1 MILKQTSLMENS
13 EPVLFAHATRHPEK
27 IDRFFPLSHFG
38 KKEAALDIIKY
49 TMERKKLS
57 DDSGFHIEDV
67 YLCMKNPLRLPDI
80 KEHHNILAWR
90 DWFVPNYELN
100 AKKLTL
106 SERRSDKKKKEYRIA
121 VCGFIFK
128 DTKEMDIKDV
138 RFELDLE
145 TLYPPEVR
153 KQMLDLEKKEDRMPT
168 NPKYQEMFVEQFE
181 RNLLKFQRLI
191 RFLETEGYD
200 GVRYQNEWEN
210 AGQDSFIIF
219 RPEQVFSHKD
229 EVHCDGKTSAKN
241 EEKLKEI
248 EISYFE
254 KQGISTP
261 PVLRSIPI
269 AVKKGRAP
277 R

>member
-1 MILKQTSLMENS
+1 MILKQTSLMDNS
-13 EPVLFAHATRHPEK
+13 EPVLFAHATRHPKK

-90 DWFVPNYELN
+90 DWFVPKYELN

-145 TLYPPEVR
+145 TLYSPEVR

-261 PVLRSIPI
+261 PVLRNIPI